1 MGNFNAQQFGVDMAD
16 SALKWICPLVYGV
29 GRGIHQGVTTGDW
42 WGASDKWA
50 DAICPVG
57 IGSTYA
63 ATENFIRG
71 NPAEG
76 VRHTQKALFPGI
88 DPISESLTEGVGQL
102 GKWGIQEM
110 GAANAKNN
118 QIKND
123 PALQEKKETPKDKVD
138 EQEQIIAEKDEAR
151 DITNQQA
158 NTARKAAYQAAINS
172 GATPAQAQAAAD
184 AQTPIGNFAGNYAA
198 LAGAGANARADYRE
212 RQGYAD
218 ALGRETLN
226 LAEARNKAILAAFFQ
241 GGGDGSKFGSG
252 IFPGGGNNNN
262 SSNNNTGSGESVGGG
277 N

>member
-1 MGNFNAQQFGVDMAD
+1 MGNFNAQQFGVDMGD

-42 WGASDKWA
+42 WGASDKFA
-50 DAICPVG
+50 DAICPIG
-57 IGSTYA
+57 IGSTYG

-76 VRHTQKALFPGI
+76 VRHLQKALFPGV

-123 PALQEKKETPKDKVD
+123 PALQPKEEKPVD

-226 LAEARNKAILAAFFQ
+226 LAEARNRAIAAAALSGAGK
-241 GGGDGSKFGSG
+241 GGSTGVSLFG
-252 IFPGGGNNNN
+252 N
-262 SSNNNTGSGESVGGG
+262 SNSGE
-277 N
+277 

>member
-1 MGNFNAQQFGVDMAD
+1 MGNFNPQQFWSNVGNA
-16 SALKWICPLVYGV
+16 ALNAVCFPVYGTAKT
-29 GRGIHQGVTTGDW
+29 IAQAANGDG
-42 WGASDKWA
+42 WGALETGLETV
-50 DAICPVG
+50 CPVG
-57 IGSTYA
+57 IGQSANAVTNFARGDVAGGVEKTVETLLPGSLMDPVTAAGSA
-63 ATENFIRG
+63 ATSDL
-71 NPAEG
+71 AKQG
-76 VRHTQKALFPGI
+76 VQ
-88 DPISESLTEGVGQL
+88 
-102 GKWGIQEM
+102 
-110 GAANAKNN
+110 AAINAQNNIN

-123 PALQEKKETPKDKVD
+123 PALQEKKETPQDKVD

-218 ALGRETLN
+218 ALGRETQN
-226 LAEARNKAILAAFFQ
+226 LAEARDRAIAAAALQ
-241 GGGDGSKFGSG
+241 GMGSGGQFGSG
-252 IFPGGGNNNN
+252 IFPGGGN
-262 SSNNNTGSGESVGGG
+262 SSSGNSVGGG

>member
-1 MGNFNAQQFGVDMAD
+1 MGDA
-16 SALKWICPLVYGV
+16 ALKFLCPVVYGA
-29 GRGIHQGVTTGDW
+29 GKGIYQAATGNG
-42 WGASDKWA
+42 WGASESFA
-50 DAICPVG
+50 DALCPVG

-63 ATENFIRG
+63 AAENFARG
-71 NPAEG
+71 NVSEG
-76 VRHTQKALFPGI
+76 VRHTTKVLLPGI
-88 DPISESLTEGVGQL
+88 DPITELGSEGTAQLTKAGADAIIN
-102 GKWGIQEM
+102 GI
-110 GAANAKNN
+110 NKNN

-123 PALQEKKETPKDKVD
+123 PELQPKKEDPKDEE
-138 EQEQIIAEKDEAR
+138 EQKIAEKDEAR

-158 NTARKAAYQAAINS
+158 NTARKAAYQAAINA

-226 LAEARNKAILAAFFQ
+226 LAEARDRAIAAAALQ
-241 GGGDGSKFGSG
+241 GGGQGAQTGMD
-252 IFPGGGNNNN
+252 IFHGTGD
-262 SSNNNTGSGESVGGG
+262 NNTGNSVGGS

>member
-1 MGNFNAQQFGVDMAD
+1 MGNFNPQQFWGNVGNA
-16 SALKWICPLVYGV
+16 ALNAVCFPVYGTAKT
-29 GRGIHQGVTTGDW
+29 IAQAANGDG
-42 WGASDKWA
+42 WGALETGLETV
-50 DAICPVG
+50 CPVG
-57 IGSTYA
+57 IGQSANAVTNFARGDVAGGVEKTVETLLPGSLMDPVTAAGSA
-63 ATENFIRG
+63 ATSDL
-71 NPAEG
+71 AKQG
-76 VRHTQKALFPGI
+76 VQAAI
-88 DPISESLTEGVGQL
+88 DAQNNI
-102 GKWGIQEM
+102 
-110 GAANAKNN
+110 N

-123 PALQEKKETPKDKVD
+123 PALQTKEETPQDKVD

-198 LAGAGANARADYRE
+198 LSGAGANARANYRE

-226 LAEARNKAILAAFFQ
+226 LSEARDRAIWASALQ
-241 GGGDGSKFGSG
+241 GGGQGAQTGMD
-252 IFPGGGNNNN
+252 IFHGTGD
-262 SSNNNTGSGESVGGG
+262 NNTGSGNSVGGG